1 MVYGYA
7 HLEHFEYLAIDL
19 LGKSLADDN
28 DKFVRKFSIQEIA
41 NIGIQMVRCFFFH
54 DRCYFLRKY
63 VMKLS
68 VLEHIHSHDI
78 VHRDIKP
85 QNVLARE
92 GADFSHLYLIDFG
105 LARRRLSG
113 TPREVDLVKERINV
127 FGTLSWA
134 SLNAL
139 NEIGELVFWATAS
152 IL

>member
-1 MVYGYA
+1 MY
-7 HLEHFEYLAIDL
+7 
-19 LGKSLADDN
+19 
-28 DKFVRKFSIQEIA
+28 
-41 NIGIQMVRCFFFH
+41 
-54 DRCYFLRKY
+54 DRCYLLLKY
-63 VMKLS
+63 VIKLS
-68 VLEHIHSHDI
+68 VLEHIHSHNI

-92 GADFSHLYLIDFG
+92 GSRLYLIDFG
-105 LARRRLSG
+105 LARRRFSG

-139 NEIGELVFWATAS
+139 NGIGELVPWSTIS

>member
-41 NIGIQMVRCFFFH
+41 TIGIQMVRCLFLYG
-54 DRCYFLRKY
+54 RCYFSLRY
-63 VMKLS
+63 VIKLS
-68 VLEHIHSHDI
+68 VLEHVHNHDI

-85 QNVLARE
+85 QNVLACE

-113 TPREVDLVKERINV
+113 TPRQVDLVKERINV

-139 NEIGELVFWATAS
+139 NGIGELVFWTTTFT
-152 IL
+152 L